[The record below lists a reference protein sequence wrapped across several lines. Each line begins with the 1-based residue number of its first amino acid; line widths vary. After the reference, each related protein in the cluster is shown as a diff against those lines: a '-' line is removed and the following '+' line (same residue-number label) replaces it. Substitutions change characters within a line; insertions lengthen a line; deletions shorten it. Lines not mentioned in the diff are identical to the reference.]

1 MSHRLRTFFLLSGIS
16 LYLLLAGCSAIPISQ
31 KPGDPPP
38 VLSQDELLRPY
49 VTLGRISIVREVYF
63 TDYTIDP
70 NLYEWGIQ
78 ALRAEADKMHA
89 DAVILPE
96 ISSRAITIVLFPAF
110 PASEYR
116 ACGVAIKFK

>member
-1 MSHRLRTFFLLSGIS
+1 MPHRLRIFLLASGIS
-16 LYLLLAGCSAIPISQ
+16 LHLLLAGCSAIPISQ
-31 KPGDPPP
+31 KGGDPPP

-63 TDYTIDP
+63 SDYTLEP

-78 ALRAEADKMHA
+78 ALRAEADKMDA

-96 ISSRAITIVLFPAF
+96 INSRAITIVLFPAF

-116 ACGVAIKFK
+116 ARGVAIKFK